1 MTRRFALPLLA
12 LLAAV
17 LLALAPPRV
26 VHGDL
31 IADLSEHLVAI
42 TTGFVGTDVLLFGSI
57 EAPGNV
63 VVVVTGPRSTKV
75 VRRKE
80 RVAGIWIN
88 REQLTFG
95 NVPGFYSLASSGPV
109 DEITPETVR
118 SRLEIGPENLRLT
131 VPEDTN
137 QTIAAQFKTALIRSK
152 VDDELYSRVPAS
164 IQFLGHRLFRTDI
177 RVPANA
183 PTGLYTVAVYLLR
196 DGDVVSAEIQPLTV
210 GKAGFEAQIYLLAHE
225 HSLVY
230 GVLAILI
237 AGVAGWIA
245 NVVFRKG

>member
-1 MTRRFALPLLA
+1 MTRVSPLPLVA

-17 LLALAPPRV
+17 LLALVPPRV
-26 VHGDL
+26 VRGDL

-42 TTGFVGTDVLLFGSI
+42 TTGFVGRDVLLFGSI
-57 EAPGNV
+57 EAPGNI
-63 VVVVTGPRSTKV
+63 VVVVTGPRSNKV

-80 RVAGIWIN
+80 RVAGIWVN
-88 REQLTFG
+88 REELTFG
-95 NVPGFYSLASSGPV
+95 NVPGFYSLASSAPV
-109 DEITPETVR
+109 DEVAPETVR
-118 SRLEIGPENLRLT
+118 SRLEIGAENLRLT
-131 VPEDTN
+131 VPDDTN
-137 QTIAAQFKTALIRSK
+137 QTIAAHFKTALIRSK
-152 VDDELYSRVPAS
+152 TDDDLYSKAPAP
-164 IQFLGHRLFRTDI
+164 IQFLGRRLFRTDI

-196 DGDVVSAEIQPLTV
+196 DGDVVGAEIQPLTV
-210 GKAGFEAQIYLLAHE
+210 GKTGFEALIFRLAHE
-225 HSLVY
+225 YSLAY